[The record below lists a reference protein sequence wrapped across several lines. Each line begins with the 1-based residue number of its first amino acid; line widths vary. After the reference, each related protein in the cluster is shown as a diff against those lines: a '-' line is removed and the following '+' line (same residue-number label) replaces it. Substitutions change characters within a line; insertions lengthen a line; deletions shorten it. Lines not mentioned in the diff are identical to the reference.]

1 MRVQHHGQLPQSTA
15 DPGFSG
21 LSRSLLPLAEH
32 TQPIRPLPCP
42 VTWQSS
48 VFLPVLEVVKG
59 LLPLRHVEGSVCG
72 EEVRGCKYSG
82 EAGLVPFQSPKLPFS
97 SEKLLRQ
104 SLSCCEGDR
113 EIVGEVL
120 GKRNGPHFLLMDQ
133 GREDWKC
140 PRASVMPYWPPWWAS
155 AAMGFNQTSVLAL
168 ATLLHWLGLQVLP
181 GEAQTSNLITC
192 PEWRPL
198 LEHSLDSACPV
209 LWSLCLVLFPQTSLG
224 PAYTFPRSL

>member
-1 MRVQHHGQLPQSTA
+1 MWRGVY
-15 DPGFSG
+15 
-21 LSRSLLPLAEH
+21 
-32 TQPIRPLPCP
+32 
-42 VTWQSS
+42 
-48 VFLPVLEVVKG
+48 
-59 LLPLRHVEGSVCG
+59 VEYICG

-82 EAGLVPFQSPKLPFS
+82 EADLVPFQSPKLPFS
-97 SEKLLRQ
+97 SEKLLRPRLRQ
-104 SLSCCEGDR
+104 SLGFCEGDR

-120 GKRNGPHFLLMDQ
+120 GKRNGPRFLLMDQ

-140 PRASVMPYWPPWWAS
+140 PRASVIPCWPPWWAT

-168 ATLLHWLGLQVLP
+168 ATLPHWLGPQVLP

-209 LWSLCLVLFPQTSLG
+209 LWSLCLVLFPQTALS
-224 PAYTFPRSL
+224 PAYTYPRSL